1 MTDEIKPDAADS
13 GTDPESKQRAT
24 VHDYPSTDTDPY
36 LVEYPD
42 GSVEYEPNTAVNRAV
57 FGESE
62 DEMPVVSDIDGEGRM
77 YDNDEEIMVDLDI
90 KSKTAALTYD
100 GHTVVANNYFGEI
113 VDVVADE
120 YRTDYGSTPV
130 VSENVR
136 ELVDIYFEIIDGQ
149 VRQDV
154 ISQFKDRFPDD
165 RVEQTDSGWLIDDTF
180 VVTYEGENY
189 LTTDKPTY
197 ERKGG
202 EMVEMDERAQ
212 AVALT
217 IDTSGAQEM
226 PAPDGDRVMVGEL
239 EQRFLATVEC
249 LLYPEEYL
257 GAELVDKVEQY
268 KAESM
273 MEDPI
278 ESLAEK
284 AGVDKK
290 KGFTAPDTREH
301 HTHKIKK
308 HRLSDEFNVTDELL
322 DETYVKEYSH
332 LAVHELAL
340 REDEFRNADFDVFED
355 VPNDDDERWEEIN
368 RTTGKAPISAES
380 MRELKETMEE
390 HGHTVHLSY

>member
-1 MTDEIKPDAADS
+1 
-13 GTDPESKQRAT
+13 
-24 VHDYPSTDTDPY
+24 
-36 LVEYPD
+36 
-42 GSVEYEPNTAVNRAV
+42 
-57 FGESE
+57 
-62 DEMPVVSDIDGEGRM
+62 
-77 YDNDEEIMVDLDI
+77 
-90 KSKTAALTYD
+90 
-100 GHTVVANNYFGEI
+100 
-113 VDVVADE
+113 
-120 YRTDYGSTPV
+120 
-130 VSENVR
+130 
-136 ELVDIYFEIIDGQ
+136 
-149 VRQDV
+149 
-154 ISQFKDRFPDD
+154 
-165 RVEQTDSGWLIDDTF
+165 
-180 VVTYEGENY
+180 
-189 LTTDKPTY
+189 
-197 ERKGG
+197 
-202 EMVEMDERAQ
+202 
-212 AVALT
+212 
-217 IDTSGAQEM
+217 
-226 PAPDGDRVMVGEL
+226 
-239 EQRFLATVEC
+239 
-249 LLYPEEYL
+249 
-257 GAELVDKVEQY
+257 
-268 KAESM
+268 